1 MSKVIT
7 ALILLASIAV
17 TSAQSFYTAVIEV
30 TNVTQTGN
38 ALTNN
43 GVARIFT
50 NAQSATT
57 ILTNL
62 SSAAA
67 ASTNIWAQIS
77 LNRYVRQNVTPK
89 TNATSVTLYSA
100 SPILIGI
107 LGNWGYVTYFTN
119 AGVDGYSPRLP
130 FSTLP
135 LADSTNQATDIT
147 TGLKYS
153 THLAETNSQWLGNF
167 LSLGVPF
174 GGGIQQVVAPKN
186 FYSIS
191 GTNGGLTN
199 GVIEG
204 ARGTNLV
211 GLHGT
216 VNRLTNGIY
225 ESPILRNPAATNF
238 TNYGLALSSP
248 GLGTSSEEFGAGA
261 VAGTNFATAL
271 GFSADALGI
280 RSTALG
286 SSANAS
292 ADDSTAMGS
301 AASAEAANSVA
312 IGVNPQVTGTN
323 GIGIGKDVVVG
334 HENSVAIGT
343 AAASTDTNQVS
354 IGNATGTVLIAGR
367 LTISGTQSN
376 TTHTGTNQWN
386 GDIAF
391 INRPVT
397 SLANGN
403 NAGVVLGTNVTVH
416 LSGASGAH
424 TNCGFAATRA
434 DDFKMLRFANPG
446 GMCVIANESGVE
458 PVPQNRMVT
467 GTGGELVSTNQ
478 PAWLWLKRNGT
489 TERWEVQ
496 HFR

>member
-107 LGNWGYVTYFTN
+107 LGTWGYVTYFTN

-174 GGGIQQVVAPKN
+174 GGIIQTSTTEKVFYKLQGTNSGTLYGGGYANATGFTNVDAQRIN
-186 FYSIS
+186 FKHFSHRDAAENLGGGQLIFYDHSTNAIS
-191 GTNGGLTN
+191 AIRAGTNGAPGLYDAGGGVLWNNDHYAVALNITN
-199 GVIEG
+199 AAALLNVGSAIEQFPLLDPQP
-204 ARGTNLV
+204 LV
-211 GLHGT
+211 GHST
-216 VNRLTNGIY
+216 NRWTITNWFVGLQY
-225 ESPILRNPAATNF
+225 FPSGFNATAPTITGGMNIGGSY
-238 TNYGLALSSP
+238 TNSTSDGLSS
-248 GLGTSSEEFGAGA
+248 SNNVFG
-261 VAGTNFATAL
+261 
-271 GFSADALGI
+271 
-280 RSTALG
+280 
-286 SSANAS
+286 
-292 ADDSTAMGS
+292 
-301 AASAEAANSVA
+301 
-312 IGVNPQVTGTN
+312 
-323 GIGIGKDVVVG
+323 
-334 HENSVAIGT
+334 
-343 AAASTDTNQVS
+343 
-354 IGNATGTVLIAGR
+354 
-367 LTISGTQSN
+367 
-376 TTHTGTNQWN
+376 GTNQWS

-391 INRPVT
+391 VNRPVT

-403 NAGVVLGTNVTVH
+403 NAGIVLGTNVTVH